1 MNFTSNYMQ
10 ETANHLTISNF
21 QTVLWILKFSCYSP
35 WVNLK
40 HVHFINEIARNI
52 VNSFAR
58 FPSYFDQHV
67 LLQFEITYG
76 FHTKKFLKH
85 IKTVISFYPSVYPA
99 YLEHWKWNFDSI
111 ESCTCQKQRGI
122 TKKHAVLI
130 CISRLDW
137 NHLDSN
143 ISYNEKN

>member
-1 MNFTSNYMQ
+1 MQ

-21 QTVLWILKFSCYSP
+21 QTVLWILKFSCYSL

-40 HVHFINEIARNI
+40 HVHSINEIARNI

-58 FPSYFDQHV
+58 FPSYFDEHV
-67 LLQFEITYG
+67 HLQFEVTYG
-76 FHTKKFLKH
+76 FHRKTFLKH
-85 IKTVISFYPSVYPA
+85 IEIVISFYPSVYPT
-99 YLEHWKWNFDSI
+99 YLEHWKWTFDSI
-111 ESCTCQKQRGI
+111 ELCTCQKQRGP
-122 TKKHAVLI
+122 KKHAVLI
-130 CISRLDW
+130 CISRLNW